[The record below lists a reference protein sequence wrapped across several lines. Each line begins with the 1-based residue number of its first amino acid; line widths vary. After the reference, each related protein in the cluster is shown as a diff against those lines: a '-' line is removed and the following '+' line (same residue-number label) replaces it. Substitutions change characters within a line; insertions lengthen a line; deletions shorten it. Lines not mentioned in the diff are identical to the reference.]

1 MTLYTFNQLQAALSA
16 CTSYYLRQVKD
27 EDGELAYALLDGC
40 GDQDGDLFYDLEEV
54 GYYITNNDDV
64 ADYLAELA
72 HL

>member
-16 CTSYYLRQVKD
+16 CTGYYLRQVKD

>member
-40 GDQDGDLFYDLEEV
+40 GDQDGVLFYDLEA
-54 GYYITNNDDV
+54 V
-64 ADYLAELA
+64 ADYISNEAEVDEYLAELTTF
-72 HL
+72 